1 MTNREFFVKQ
11 WGGERRAFVAVLK
24 ALPEGKGDYR
34 PHPRSRSAAELAWV
48 LSSEAVGLLALIEQ
62 GELDWKDTPPPAKL
76 GAIAEQY
83 AGANAKVAERL
94 KRVDDA
100 AWGKPVKFKM
110 GGQVAWEASLGEM
123 LWGFLFDSIHHR
135 GQLSTYIRPMGGK
148 VPSIYGPSGD
158 DPGGM

>member
-1 MTNREFFVKQ
+1 MSNRQFFEKQ
-11 WGGERRAFVAVLK
+11 WGGEQKAFAAVLK

-48 LSSEAVGLLALIEQ
+48 LATEADGLLTLIEH
-62 GELDWKDTPPPAKL
+62 GELDWKDAPPPARL
-76 GAIAEQY
+76 DTIAERY
-83 AGANAKVAERL
+83 AGAHAKVAERL

-100 AWGKPVKFKM
+100 AWAKPAKFKM
-110 GGQVAWEASLGEM
+110 DGKVAWEAPLGDM
-123 LWGFLFDSIHHR
+123 LWGFLFDAIHHR